1 MTVYRSGQTVH
12 MKKRH
17 PCGSFQWEILKPGMY
32 YQIRCK
38 GCGRHVQM
46 HWEAF
51 EKGVKQIIEADPDED

>member
-1 MTVYRSGQTVH
+1 MTAYRSGQIVQ

-38 GCGRHVQM
+38 GCGHHVQM
-46 HWEAF
+46 RWEAF
-51 EKGVKQIIEADPDED
+51 EKGVKKIVDEQIEE